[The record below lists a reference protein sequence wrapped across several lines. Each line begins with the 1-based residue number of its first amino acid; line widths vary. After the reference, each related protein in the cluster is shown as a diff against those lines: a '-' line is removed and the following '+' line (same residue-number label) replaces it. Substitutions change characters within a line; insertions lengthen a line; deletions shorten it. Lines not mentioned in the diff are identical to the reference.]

1 MAGCGLSSR
10 SISPWYDWS
19 SSWVDGDMAHVS
31 MARKTSHRAIR
42 LAAKSRFPAK
52 SQAKKKSSRRAV
64 TVQVKS
70 KDRAARRSRNTGSVR
85 YGNLGPK
92 KTQGSRSSG
101 ARAKKTAHTQNVASS
116 SSPRASEPARNL
128 GLGNG
133 SPSSEFLSAAQ
144 RLIGIKDGFLKKSFL
159 RHLLAVSA
167 IDLTLKAPQNIY
179 AGLVFDHF
187 VAKGHRVKSPR
198 PGDLV
203 FFSTPFKEG
212 DDVEDRFTAAAV
224 LEAIEPGGV
233 YRCIGWILGKVQR
246 FKMDPR
252 RPALRRD
259 EASGDRINDVIR
271 GRSIAEG
278 ASKAALAGQLLVG
291 FLRL

>member
-1 MAGCGLSSR
+1 
-10 SISPWYDWS
+10 
-19 SSWVDGDMAHVS
+19 MAHVS
-31 MARKTSHRAIR
+31 MVRKTSHRAIR
-42 LAAKSRFPAK
+42 LAAKSRFPAR
-52 SQAKKKSSRRAV
+52 SQAKRKRSTRSV
-64 TVQVKS
+64 TVRVKS
-70 KDRAARRSRNTGSVR
+70 KDGAERRSKNQGSVR
-85 YGNLGPK
+85 YGTLGPSK
-92 KTQGSRSSG
+92 RKGSRSSG
-101 ARAKKTAHTQNVASS
+101 PLSKGKVRVQKREKVASS
-116 SSPRASEPARNL
+116 SLPRASKPARNL

-167 IDLTLKAPQNIY
+167 IDVTLKAPQNVY
-179 AGLVFDHF
+179 AGLVFEHF
-187 VAKGHRVKSPR
+187 VAKGYRVKSPR

-203 FFSTPFKEG
+203 FFATPFKAN
-212 DDVEDRFTAAAV
+212 DAVEDRFTAAAV

-233 YRCIGWILGKVQR
+233 YRCIGWVLGEVQR

-259 EASGDRINDVIR
+259 EANGERINDVIR
-271 GRSIAEG
+271 GRSIGEG